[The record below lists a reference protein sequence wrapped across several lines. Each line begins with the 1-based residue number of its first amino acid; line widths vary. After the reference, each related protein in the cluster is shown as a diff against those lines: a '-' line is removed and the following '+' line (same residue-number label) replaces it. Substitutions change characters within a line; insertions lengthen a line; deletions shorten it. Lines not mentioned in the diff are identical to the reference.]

1 MIIRSMTA
9 TFGKLEH
16 KTLVLEPGLN
26 LLRAPN
32 EWGKS
37 TWCAFLTA
45 MLYGIETRAKTT
57 RTALADKERYAPWS
71 GSPMAGRLE
80 ITWQGKNITIE
91 RSTKGR
97 IPLGKFRAYET
108 DSGLEIPELT
118 AANCGQVLLGVE
130 RSVFLRAGMI
140 RLSDLPVTQ
149 DEAFRSRLNALV
161 TTGDESG
168 DGERLARGLK
178 ELKNRCRYNRTGL
191 LPQAEAE
198 RAAIEE
204 KLRELELLTEHQE
217 KLRTRLGQVE
227 IWLGQLKNHD
237 AALRYA
243 AAQADADR
251 VAQAQAALDGA
262 ADALAGAE
270 AQCRNLPQR
279 EQAEWALDRLNEL
292 NREYLDLQMEAQMLP
307 QPEAGPEPPE
317 VFRGMDAETAREMV
331 RGDTRRHE
339 GLRKNKIWLLVLGVL
354 LAALGSAA
362 LAMQYWIPGGVGA
375 VLGVAALIWMALDSS
390 QRKKAR
396 LALEEKY
403 GTPDTGEWADA
414 AEHYCEL
421 LEAEEAAAQAY
432 AALRGDL
439 DARLAEHREKI
450 HRGTR
455 GKGLE
460 ACMAD
465 WQRIVEA
472 WDDWADAYRERQRAE
487 NVLKTVQSMA
497 KTANP
502 PMPGDTLTYSET
514 DTARLLSDAMA
525 ERQQIMTRLSQ
536 YEGRLEGMESWEN
549 LHGKLVQVTGRIAK
563 LEDTYAALAI
573 AQQALAE
580 ASQDLQRRFAPKITR
595 RAEEL
600 MQELTGGRYD
610 RLTLGEDLTL
620 RAGAQGEDTLHDAQW
635 RSEGTADQLYLALR
649 LAVAEAL
656 TPDAPLV
663 LDDALARF
671 DDGRRKAAM
680 EILGRMARDKQV
692 ILFTCQ
698 GAEN

>member
-16 KTLVLEPGLN
+16 KTLALEPGMN

-97 IPLGKFRAYET
+97 IPLGEFRAYET
-108 DSGLEIPELT
+108 DSGLAIPALT
-118 AANCGQVLLGVE
+118 ADNCGQVLLGVE

-149 DEAFRSRLNALV
+149 DDAFRRRLNALV

-168 DGERLARGLK
+168 DADKLARGLK

-198 RAAIEE
+198 RTAIEE
-204 KLRELELLTEHQE
+204 MLRERELLEEQQGR
-217 KLRTRLGQVE
+217 LRTRLGQVD

-243 AAQADADR
+243 AAQADAGR
-251 VAQAQAALDGA
+251 VAQAQTEAAHTA
-262 ADALAGAE
+262 AVLAE
-270 AQCRNLPQR
+270 AQARCRNLPSR
-279 EQAEWALDRLNEL
+279 EQAQWAMDRLRDLEQTQQ
-292 NREYLDLQMEAQMLP
+292 DLQMEVQMLP
-307 QPEAGPEPPE
+307 RPEPGPEAPE
-317 VFRGMDAETAREMV
+317 VFRGMDAQTAREMA
-331 RGDTRRHE
+331 GEDARRHA
-339 GLRKNKIWLLVLGVL
+339 GLKKNKPWLLILGLL
-354 LAALGSAA
+354 LAVGGVVA
-362 LAMQYWIPGGVGA
+362 LAMQYWIPGGAAA
-375 VLGVAALIWMALDSS
+375 VLGAAALVWAALDSS
-390 QRKKAR
+390 QRRKAR

-403 GTPDTGEWADA
+403 GSSDPGQWSGDA
-414 AEHYCEL
+414 EAYCGL
-421 LEAEEAAAQAY
+421 LEAKEAADRDY
-432 AALRGDL
+432 AELRGDL
-439 DARLAEHREKI
+439 DIRLAEHREKI

-455 GKGLE
+455 GKGLR

-465 WQRIVEA
+465 WQGILDV
-472 WDDWADAYRERQRAE
+472 WDHWANAYREHRKAE
-487 NVLKTVQSMA
+487 NLLQTLKSMA
-497 KTANP
+497 KSAQP
-502 PMPGDTLTYSET
+502 PVPGDQLTYSEA
-514 DTARLLSDAMA
+514 DTARLLSDAAA
-525 ERQQIMTRLSQ
+525 ERQQILTRLSQ
-536 YEGRLEGMESWEN
+536 YEGRLEAMESRES
-549 LHGKLVQVTGRIAK
+549 LQGKLVLISGRIAR

-580 ASQDLQRRFAPKITR
+580 ASQELQRRFAPKITC

-610 RLTLGEDLTL
+610 RLTLAEDLTL

-635 RSEGTADQLYLALR
+635 RSEGTMDQLYLALR
-649 LAVAEAL
+649 LAVAEVL

-680 EILGRMARDKQV
+680 EILERIAREKQV
-692 ILFTCQ
+692 IFFTCQ